1 MWVTLI
7 IPLQCIVLLGNLR
20 SWHLCGLHLT
30 CTSHP
35 RIVGDQVYP
44 PHDNATWWQYRLRDR
59 TESVRCRPR
68 SQSDRQ
74 SVGRVGTSLIHGGP
88 GLQKHTPL
96 QPFQCQIPYGTPDR
110 TSGHHALMG
119 QSWFG
124 FTRGTCTSRLVAHL
138 MFERHLSSINQL
150 NSSCHF
156 NFQSDGKIKD
166 SRSLYSHHTGVMSSV
181 FMSLKSG
188 FICLAL
194 DPDLKFRPG
203 WPLNR
208 TDLSKEMFFWVPG
221 AM

>member
-1 MWVTLI
+1 MFCWETLGPGIYVDSTWHAPAIHALLVTKYT
-7 IPLQCIVLLGNLR
+7 PLMTTLPGGSTDWGTGQRAWGVD
-20 SWHLCGLHLT
+20 LT
-30 CTSHP
+30 SK
-35 RIVGDQVYP
+35 V
-44 PHDNATWWQYRLRDR
+44 
-59 TESVRCRPR
+59 PR

-208 TDLSKEMFFWVPG
+208 TDLSKGMFFWVPG